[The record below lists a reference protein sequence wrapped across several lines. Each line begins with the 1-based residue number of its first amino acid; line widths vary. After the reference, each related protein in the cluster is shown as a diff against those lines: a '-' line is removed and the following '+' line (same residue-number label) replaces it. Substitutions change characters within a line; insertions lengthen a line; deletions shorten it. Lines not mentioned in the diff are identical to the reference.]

1 MNNLNVE
8 LLFIILFGVF
18 LTWMISQMFATILP
32 LGIGHLLK
40 SGFWSFILRLCIVG
54 LTFLLSA
61 FGFLM
66 TLKFLKSLV
75 SKQFIIQLLNM
86 IMLLALSCI
95 PWLAYH
101 ISRIVFKPFTNFY
114 HWKSI
119 IYNDD
124 VLFIFFYIILF
135 AFVFILKWIFE
146 LLIKS

>member
-1 MNNLNVE
+1 M
-8 LLFIILFGVF
+8 FG
-18 LTWMISQMFATILP
+18 LTFCWMGNQMLATIFP

-40 SGFWSFILRLCIVG
+40 SGFWSFIFRLCIVG

-66 TLKFLKSLV
+66 TLKFLKLMV
-75 SKQFIIQLLNM
+75 SQQFIIQLLNM

-119 IYNDD
+119 INNVD
-124 VLFIFFYIILF
+124 VLFIFSYLISF
-135 AFVFILKWIFE
+135 AFVFFFKWIFE
-146 LLIKS
+146 LLIKC